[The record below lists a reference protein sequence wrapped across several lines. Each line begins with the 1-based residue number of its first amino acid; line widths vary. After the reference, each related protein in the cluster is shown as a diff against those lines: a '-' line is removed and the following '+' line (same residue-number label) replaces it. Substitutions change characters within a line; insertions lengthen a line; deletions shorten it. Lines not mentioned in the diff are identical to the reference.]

1 MKKTAL
7 IIACVTSLLA
17 FNAQAGALAI
27 IGAGPASSSAL
38 DGAVGYSVDGELAW
52 SWTDDIDR
60 SSIGLSFGYVGGLDG
75 AGAMWGDENATG
87 SMSAFTVAPR
97 VGMVFPVT
105 ERVGFYLQGQFGVSR
120 IDAKASGLYDD
131 VTRWGSASGSDW
143 GFSWGFG
150 AGLDFNIAKRQTLR
164 VGYSLLSLGNFNTGS
179 GHEFA
184 PGYLHGLIIAYSIQF

>member
-75 AGAMWGDENATG
+75 AGSMWGDENTTG

-105 ERVGFYLQGQFGVSR
+105 ERVGFYLQGQAGVSR
-120 IDAKASGLYDD
+120 VDAKASGLYDD
-131 VTRWGSASGSDW
+131 VRGSDW
-143 GFSWGFG
+143 AFSWGLG
-150 AGLDFNIAKRQTLR
+150 AGLDFSIAKNQTLR
-164 VGYSLLSLGNFNTGS
+164 VGYSLLSLGNFNTGN
-179 GHEFA
+179 GDELA